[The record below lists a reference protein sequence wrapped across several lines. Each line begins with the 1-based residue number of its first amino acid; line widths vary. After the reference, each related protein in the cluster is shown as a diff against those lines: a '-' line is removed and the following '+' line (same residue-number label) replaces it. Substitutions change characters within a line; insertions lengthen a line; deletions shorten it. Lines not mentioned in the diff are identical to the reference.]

1 MWEIDN
7 NFQLISFLISC
18 GVGVVY
24 CLIYDILRAIRKST
38 DVTDGTVFL
47 QDIVYFI
54 IISITTFMLLTA
66 LSNGEIRSYVIIGLI
81 LGFLLCFC
89 TFSRINLK
97 ILAFLF
103 KNIYFLSNKVVSL
116 INNLLDAICRFFN
129 KTFKK
134 TLNLLNIIKKIFKN
148 HLKKTV

>member
-18 GVGVVY
+18 GVGVIY
-24 CLIYDILRAIRKST
+24 CLVYDILRAVRKST
-38 DVTDGTVFL
+38 NVTDGMVFL

-66 LSNGEIRSYVIIGLI
+66 LSNGEIRSYVIIGLM

-89 TFSRINLK
+89 TFSKINLK
-97 ILAFLF
+97 ILVFFFSKLHFLCDWF
-103 KNIYFLSNKVVSL
+103 VGL
-116 INNLLDAICRFFN
+116 INAMLDAICRFFS
-129 KTFKK
+129 KTIEK
-134 TLNLLNIIKKIFKN
+134 TRKLLNNIKKILKN
-148 HLKKTV
+148 YLKKAV

>member
-66 LSNGEIRSYVIIGLI
+66 LSNGEIRSYVIIGLL

-103 KNIYFLSNKVVSL
+103 KNIYFLSNKVVS
-116 INNLLDAICRFFN
+116 CFTRSRVV
-129 KTFKK
+129 K
-134 TLNLLNIIKKIFKN
+134 
-148 HLKKTV
+148 

>member
-18 GVGVVY
+18 GVGVIY
-24 CLIYDILRAIRKST
+24 CLVYDILRAVRKST
-38 DVTDGTVFL
+38 NVTDGMVFL

-66 LSNGEIRSYVIIGLI
+66 LSNGEIRSYVIIGLM

-89 TFSRINLK
+89 QCKDDR
-97 ILAFLF
+97 
-103 KNIYFLSNKVVSL
+103 
-116 INNLLDAICRFFN
+116 
-129 KTFKK
+129 
-134 TLNLLNIIKKIFKN
+134 
-148 HLKKTV
+148 